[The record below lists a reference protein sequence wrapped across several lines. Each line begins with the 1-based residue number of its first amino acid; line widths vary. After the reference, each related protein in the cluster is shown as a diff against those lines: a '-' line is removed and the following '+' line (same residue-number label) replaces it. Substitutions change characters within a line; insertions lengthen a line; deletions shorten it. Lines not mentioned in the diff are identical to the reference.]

1 MDPLTFD
8 GRVAVITGA
17 GGGLGRS
24 HALELARRGAH
35 VVVNDLGG
43 AVDGTGGSA
52 SAAEQVVA
60 EIRAAGGEA
69 IANADSVATPDGGA
83 AIVECALDTFG
94 RVDIVVNNAG
104 ILRDAAFKNVTPAL
118 LDAVID
124 VHLKGA
130 FNVLRTAWPHL
141 REQNY
146 GRVVNTSS
154 GSGLFGNFGQS
165 NYGAAK
171 AGLMGLTRVLSIEG
185 ARNNV
190 MANAIAPIA
199 HTRMTEGQIDESMA
213 PELISPL
220 VAYLCHASCAVTGQ
234 AYSVGGGRV
243 SRVFLG
249 MTTGVT
255 DPTLDRGDGRRPH
268 RRDRRHRRVRHPLV
282 RRAAT
287 RPCAAAPRR
296 ALEQRALHLARGGL
310 REQLVP
316 DHELLGDLPLRGAGR
331 DQTVDHRV
339 ERQLGARTQANGH
352 RQALARRVV
361 GHAVA
366 RALLHPRQLRD
377 HPVDL
382 ADRDLEPVADHDVL
396 DPARDAQPAVAQ
408 LGEVARAEPV
418 VVERAASSSRST

>member
-24 HALELARRGAH
+24 HALELARRGAD

-255 DPTLDRGDGRRPH
+255 DSTLT
-268 RRDRRHRRVRHPLV
+268 
-282 RRAAT
+282 A
-287 RPCAAAPRR
+287 
-296 ALEQRALHLARGGL
+296 E
-310 REQLVP
+310 
-316 DHELLGDLPLRGAGR
+316 
-331 DQTVDHRV
+331 TV
-339 ERQLGARTQANGH
+339 
-352 RQALARRVV
+352 
-361 GHAVA
+361 
-366 RALLHPRQLRD
+366 
-377 HPVDL
+377 
-382 ADRDLEPVADHDVL
+382 ADRIDEIDDTREFVI
-396 DPARDAQPAVAQ
+396 RW
-408 LGEVARAEPV
+408 
-418 VVERAASSSRST
+418 

>member
-69 IANADSVATPDGGA
+69 VANADSVATPDGGA
-83 AIVECALDTFG
+83 AIVQCALDTFG
-94 RVDIVVNNAG
+94 RIDIVVNNAG
-104 ILRDAAFKNVTPAL
+104 ILRDAAFKNVTPEL

-130 FNVLRTAWPHL
+130 FNVLRTAWPRL

-255 DPTLDRGDGRRPH
+255 DS
-268 RRDRRHRRVRHPLV
+268 
-282 RRAAT
+282 
-287 RPCAAAPRR
+287 
-296 ALEQRALHLARGGL
+296 ALTAEM
-310 REQLVP
+310 V
-316 DHELLGDLPLRGAGR
+316 
-331 DQTVDHRV
+331 
-339 ERQLGARTQANGH
+339 
-352 RQALARRVV
+352 
-361 GHAVA
+361 
-366 RALLHPRQLRD
+366 
-377 HPVDL
+377 
-382 ADRDLEPVADHDVL
+382 ADRIDEIDDTREFVI
-396 DPARDAQPAVAQ
+396 RW
-408 LGEVARAEPV
+408 
-418 VVERAASSSRST
+418 

>member
-1 MDPLTFD
+1 VRPYAFDESACVVSAAMDPLTFD

-255 DPTLDRGDGRRPH
+255 DS
-268 RRDRRHRRVRHPLV
+268 
-282 RRAAT
+282 
-287 RPCAAAPRR
+287 
-296 ALEQRALHLARGGL
+296 ALTAE
-310 REQLVP
+310 
-316 DHELLGDLPLRGAGR
+316 
-331 DQTVDHRV
+331 TV
-339 ERQLGARTQANGH
+339 
-352 RQALARRVV
+352 
-361 GHAVA
+361 
-366 RALLHPRQLRD
+366 
-377 HPVDL
+377 
-382 ADRDLEPVADHDVL
+382 ADRIDEIDDTREFVI
-396 DPARDAQPAVAQ
+396 RW
-408 LGEVARAEPV
+408 
-418 VVERAASSSRST
+418 

>member
-8 GRVAVITGA
+8 GRVAVVTGA

-43 AVDGTGGSA
+43 AVDGTGASA

-60 EIRAAGGEA
+60 EIRAAGGDA
-69 IANADSVATPDGGA
+69 VANADSVATPEGGA
-83 AIVECALDTFG
+83 AIVQCALDSFG
-94 RVDIVVNNAG
+94 RIDVVVNNAG
-104 ILRDAAFKNVTPAL
+104 ILRDAAFKNVTPEL

-130 FNVLRTAWPHL
+130 FNVLRTAWPRL

-146 GRVVNTSS
+146 GRIVNTSS

-190 MANAIAPIA
+190 TANTIAPIA
-199 HTRMTEGQIDESMA
+199 RTRMTEGQIDEAMA

-220 VAYLCHASCAVTGQ
+220 VAYLGHASCAVTGQ

-255 DPTLDRGDGRRPH
+255 DP
-268 RRDRRHRRVRHPLV
+268 
-282 RRAAT
+282 
-287 RPCAAAPRR
+287 
-296 ALEQRALHLARGGL
+296 ALTAEM
-310 REQLVP
+310 V
-316 DHELLGDLPLRGAGR
+316 
-331 DQTVDHRV
+331 
-339 ERQLGARTQANGH
+339 
-352 RQALARRVV
+352 
-361 GHAVA
+361 
-366 RALLHPRQLRD
+366 
-377 HPVDL
+377 
-382 ADRDLEPVADHDVL
+382 ADRIGEID
-396 DPARDAQPAVAQ
+396 DP
-408 LGEVARAEPV
+408 GEFVIRW
-418 VVERAASSSRST
+418 

>member
-69 IANADSVATPDGGA
+69 IANTDSVATPDGGA

-130 FNVLRTAWPHL
+130 FNVLRTAWPRL

-255 DPTLDRGDGRRPH
+255 DS
-268 RRDRRHRRVRHPLV
+268 
-282 RRAAT
+282 
-287 RPCAAAPRR
+287 
-296 ALEQRALHLARGGL
+296 ALTAE
-310 REQLVP
+310 
-316 DHELLGDLPLRGAGR
+316 
-331 DQTVDHRV
+331 TV
-339 ERQLGARTQANGH
+339 
-352 RQALARRVV
+352 
-361 GHAVA
+361 
-366 RALLHPRQLRD
+366 
-377 HPVDL
+377 
-382 ADRDLEPVADHDVL
+382 ADRIDEIDDTREFVI
-396 DPARDAQPAVAQ
+396 RW
-408 LGEVARAEPV
+408 
-418 VVERAASSSRST
+418 